1 MHKHRIGTE
10 HMDTTMRI
18 SINRGEVLT
27 LPSKTTWIRA
37 EFGRIWLTEGRR
49 DVVLN
54 PGMEYNPRRPANT
67 LLTALGGQ
75 PAGLTLSVPCEDPSE
90 QARARLETL
99 AWNRP

>member
-1 MHKHRIGTE
+1 MHKQMIGRE
-10 HMDTTMRI
+10 HTDTTMRI
-18 SINRGEVLT
+18 SINRGEVLS
-27 LPSKTTWIRA
+27 LPPEATWIRA

-49 DVVLN
+49 DVVLS

-75 PAGLTLSVPCEDPSE
+75 PAGLTIAVPCDDPS
-90 QARARLETL
+90 QKARARLQTL